1 VHASSIFDT
10 TSFVSLEVE
19 TKRFGIPSSFL
30 GKLFFSSENREIN
43 NWNSFFDT
51 IFFLGKHWKWTIS
64 IDCRSGL
71 KRGKMEEKVNGAG
84 KRCNRF
90 CCDSSVI
97 DFDVIQDNFC
107 NFSTQGIVGSNY
119 LLICM
124 VLEMFRNSLLKDCD
138 LLNIFSFKLFEKIY
152 IK

>member
-1 VHASSIFDT
+1 MGQA
-10 TSFVSLEVE
+10 
-19 TKRFGIPSSFL
+19 
-30 GKLFFSSENREIN
+30 
-43 NWNSFFDT
+43 
-51 IFFLGKHWKWTIS
+51 
-64 IDCRSGL
+64 
-71 KRGKMEEKVNGAG
+71 RG
-84 KRCNRF
+84 
-90 CCDSSVI
+90 VI